1 MQERRKIERRI
12 NQQAC
17 VFPLLTSR
25 GEVVESDRRILADR
39 RLDNISVEEISC
51 EDFISEIAR
60 LN

>member
-12 NQQAC
+12 NQQARI
-17 VFPLLTSR
+17 FPLLTSR
-25 GEVVESDRRILADR
+25 GEVVESDRRVLADR

-51 EDFISEIAR
+51 EDFISEIAK

>member
-12 NQQAC
+12 NQQTC
-17 VFPLLTSR
+17 IFPLLTNR
-25 GEVVESDRRILADR
+25 GEVVESDRRVLPDR

-51 EDFISEIAR
+51 EDAIAEIAK